1 MSCEINLTEGH
12 IVDSLPRLKVPLTQY
27 LWIQSRFNAANC
39 IRNDAEFQTKFNGY
53 YHVGRGGLWRNS
65 FYDLMAESKGKKLS
79 FSWVLGELLGRTGR
93 VEPSFASKLLAT
105 IDPTFPALDFVV
117 LQKLN
122 LAFPYRD
129 SRDRVGKIIEFY
141 ESLCDLFESYLAT
154 ERGVYSVV
162 LFRKQFPKA
171 NISEIKMLDLA
182 ISQAKWR

>member
-1 MSCEINLTEGH
+1 MSWEINLTEGQ
-12 IVDSLPRLKVPLTQY
+12 IVDSLSRLKAPVTQY
-27 LWIQSRFNAANC
+27 LWIQNRFNAADC

-53 YHVGRGGLWRNS
+53 YHVGRGGIWRNA

-105 IDPTFPALDFVV
+105 IDPTFLALDTVV

-122 LAFPYRD
+122 VAFPYRD

-141 ESLCDLFESYLAT
+141 KSLCDLFEGFLAT
-154 ERGVYSVV
+154 ERGVHLVA

-171 NISEIKMLDLA
+171 NISEIKMLDLV